1 MQSKSISRRSLV
13 AVMMLLLVSLPM
25 LARESSEMKVNLKTS
40 LTGASFNGA
49 TPAGRVEYELESSS
63 RKLSFEVRNI
73 VLTAGSVVDVYANGT
88 KVGTISI
95 RNHGGTLLRSTFA
108 NQSVPSLSVGSTLTV
123 KFGSTTLLHGKF

>member
-1 MQSKSISRRSLV
+1 MQSKLFSRRYLLAAIVVLLV
-13 AVMMLLLVSLPM
+13 ALPM
-25 LARESSEMKVNLKTS
+25 FARDSSEMKVNLKTS

-63 RKLSFEVRNI
+63 RKLSFEIRNI
-73 VLTAGSVVDVYANGT
+73 ELTAGSVVDVYASGT

-108 NQSVPSLSVGSTLTV
+108 TQAVSSLSVGSTLTV

>member
-1 MQSKSISRRSLV
+1 MQSKLFSRRYLV
-13 AVMMLLLVSLPM
+13 AFMLVLLVALPM
-25 LARESSEMKVNLKTS
+25 FARESSEMKVNLKTS

>member
-1 MQSKSISRRSLV
+1 MQSKLFSRRYLV
-13 AVMMLLLVSLPM
+13 AVMVVLLIALPM
-25 LARESSEMKVNLKTS
+25 FAREGSEMKVNLKTS

-73 VLTAGSVVDVYANGT
+73 VVTAGSVVDVYANGT

-123 KFGSTTLLHGKF
+123 KFGSTTVLHGKF

>member
-63 RKLSFEVRNI
+63 KKLSFEVRNI
-73 VLTAGSVVDVYANGT
+73 VLTAGSVVDVFANGT
-88 KVGTISI
+88 KVGTITI

-123 KFGSTTLLHGKF
+123 KFGATTLLHGKF

>member
-1 MQSKSISRRSLV
+1 MQSKSFSRRYLV
-13 AVMMLLLVSLPM
+13 AVLLVVFAALPVF
-25 LARESSEMKVNLKTS
+25 ARDSSEMKVNLKTS

-63 RKLSFEVRNI
+63 RKLSFELRNI
-73 VLTAGSVVDVYANGT
+73 VLTAGSVVDVFANGT
-88 KVGTISI
+88 KVGSISI

-123 KFGSTTLLHGKF
+123 KFGATTILHGKF